1 MECNQR
7 QVGHTAHPE
16 TDQYKFSDRGICSYS
31 AVSFPVLADMTNTPR
46 LFFKKKNFNIKNL
59 KKKTHS
65 FPNDTTV
72 SVAYWK

>member
-46 LFFKKKNFNIKNL
+46 LFFKKKTL
-59 KKKTHS
+59 T
-65 FPNDTTV
+65 
-72 SVAYWK
+72 